1 MNNKKEVC
9 MKKILS
15 VVGMLV
21 IILSSVVVNQL
32 VAGELPNDETV
43 VEDLVGGP
51 CMGMGPGFGPN
62 RPLKPGIGPQR
73 MKELRIGFALDTI
86 EDKVLE
92 VIKKNDPSLYNRVSD
107 LKKNDSVK
115 YEHLIKI
122 AFNMFAMTKD
132 LGSNL
137 DKDITRA
144 ISLEWDVREL
154 SQKYDKAQDVDKTKI
169 KNEIKTKLNEIFDIK
184 TKVMELRVKKL
195 EERLKDL
202 KDNISKRRENKETIV
217 NQRLNQLTKEKYLN
231 W

>member
-1 MNNKKEVC
+1 
-9 MKKILS
+9 MKKMLS
-15 VVGMLV
+15 VVGMFV
-21 IILSSVVVNQL
+21 IVVSSVVVNQL
-32 VAGELPNDETV
+32 VAQELPNDEAV
-43 VEDLVGGP
+43 VEEPVGGP
-51 CMGMGPGFGPN
+51 GMEMGPGFGPN
-62 RPLKPGIGPQR
+62 RPLKPGIGPQK
-73 MKELRIGFALDTI
+73 MKGPRTGFAPDII

-132 LGSNL
+132 LGSDL

-154 SQKYDKAQDVDKTKI
+154 LQKYDKAQDVDRTKI
-169 KNEIKTKLNEIFDIK
+169 KNEIKAKLNEIFDIK

-195 EERLKDL
+195 GERLKDL